1 MWRSCSV
8 VEKSAVLHFSTPR
21 FLVSSL
27 EFCISLVFLYKDC
40 CCRFRFFFLFFFGAG
55 GEAFK
60 NLSNFV
66 VWTRSEEQLGISCDS
81 SCKLCRFFDFVLTS
95 LEFRSSNVFGNEIP
109 IGFCVLRIFS
119 SAACSSSFG
128 EAQLSS
134 AQQSLQRYI

>member
-1 MWRSCSV
+1 V
-8 VEKSAVLHFSTPR
+8 VF
-21 FLVSSL
+21 
-27 EFCISLVFLYKDC
+27 VF
-40 CCRFRFFFLFFFGAG
+40 FFFFFFLPS
-55 GEAFK
+55 K

-95 LEFRSSNVFGNEIP
+95 LGFRSSNVFGKEIP

-134 AQQSLQRYI
+134 AQHSTAVVATIDLVCTSQLVDTVVLDS